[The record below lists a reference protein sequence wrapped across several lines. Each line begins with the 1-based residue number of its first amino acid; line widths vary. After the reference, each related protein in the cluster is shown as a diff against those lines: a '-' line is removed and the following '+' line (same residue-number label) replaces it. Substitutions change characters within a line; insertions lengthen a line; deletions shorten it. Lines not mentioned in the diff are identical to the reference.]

1 MADHAHLL
9 PPAELFE
16 GAAQD
21 FPTFQVMGDR
31 AIAQIDPVV
40 QEQTVLTRNPQ
51 MVGGGHGLDRG
62 LT

>member
-1 MADHAHLL
+1 MADHGHLL

-40 QEQTVLTRNPQ
+40 QEQTVLTRNP
-51 MVGGGHGLDRG
+51 
-62 LT
+62 